1 MTKQRII
8 FPPFSILTK
17 FVTFL
22 NLIIIFLFNQNS
34 DQFSDS
40 LSVFLRSGGNSDSDF
55 LYFLFHLQVR
65 ISLLAE
71 AAVLV
76 EVSAS
81 KQIILFFFFFFFF
94 FLWSL
99 Q

>member
-1 MTKQRII
+1 M
-8 FPPFSILTK
+8 
-17 FVTFL
+17 TFL

-34 DQFSDS
+34 DQFADF

-65 ISLLAE
+65 VILL
-71 AAVLV
+71 AVLV

-81 KQIILFFFFFFFF
+81 KQRFFFSFSF
-94 FLWSL
+94 SL
-99 Q
+99 KSTVDQITVEVYGHGDVL